1 MNKKGQITLNEVF
14 IVVVLALLG
23 VAFWFLD
30 DGIKNKINPIIIIPI
45 IKVFEFGKR
54 CIIQFLM
61 PSSINQKATPK
72 RAKTTT
78 IKTSFKVI
86 CPFLFILKTKFAK

>member
-23 VAFWFLD
+23 VAFWFID
-30 DGIKNKINPIIIIPI
+30 DGIRNWIMQRFPNSNTFMIGIIIIGLI
-45 IKVFEFGKR
+45 LFF
-54 CIIQFLM
+54 M
-61 PSSINQKATPK
+61 PSSKNQKATPK